1 MKGHFI
7 KTGHKSTLP
16 TSPHSSGLFT
26 PLSLPLVIA
35 CPYIIYIKVL
45 TGLSQYI
52 LSFKYQVL
60 CAFVSTMSQKRLHVC
75 TDRLKKKV
83 GVSGKEFVVMTER

>member
-16 TSPHSSGLFT
+16 TSPQSSGLFT

-45 TGLSQYI
+45 TGLNQHV
-52 LSFKYQVL
+52 LHFKYQAL
-60 CAFVSTMSQKRLHVC
+60 CAFVSTMSQKKDFMFLQI
-75 TDRLKKKV
+75 D
-83 GVSGKEFVVMTER
+83 